1 MPSWLSWA
9 GALVTSAVVLFYGAR
24 LVLAC
29 LRRTQVSWDNEVL
42 HFGMG
47 VAMVAMFDGK
57 FAFVPNVA
65 WFVVFCAGGLW
76 FAGSTFLVARRALT
90 RQLVGNGLVH
100 VGGCT
105 AMASMLVVVPSK
117 GGLSD
122 VADLICGIH
131 GVQATGMQGMPGMQG
146 MQGGMSGG
154 AAVTPWTFIAVCLA
168 VALLAGVVCLA
179 PVTRRAMVA
188 GTRPSFRR
196 AGSSPVGIVNSA
208 LTSTHLVSTAQVA
221 MFVTMTVMLVA
232 MYR

>member
-1 MPSWLSWA
+1 MPPWLSWA

-29 LRRTQVSWDNEVL
+29 LRRTPVSWDTEIL

-47 VAMVAMFDGK
+47 VAMVAMFDGR

-65 WFVVFCAGGLW
+65 WLVVFCAGGLW
-76 FAGSTFLVARRALT
+76 FAGRTFKAARRALT

-100 VGGCT
+100 VGGCA
-105 AMASMLVVVPSK
+105 AMASMLFVVPSNR
-117 GGLSD
+117 GLSD

-131 GVQATGMQGMPGMQG
+131 GVQATGMRGMPG

-154 AAVTPWTFIAVCLA
+154 AAVTPWTLIAVCLA
-168 VALLAGVVCLA
+168 VAVLAGVVCLA
-179 PVTRRAMVA
+179 SPVTRRAMVA
-188 GTRPSFRR
+188 GTRPNFRR